1 MIENLKNSLEYTAN
15 VIANTPVKEHNG
27 VRYQIFK
34 DFFDENALSYLE
46 KVDDE
51 KVKLERL
58 PQQMKENR
66 RLVNYQED
74 ASKSLQLFFHSGKI
88 IESLK
93 KQFSCNSLWPKTTDM
108 WFDYEGYQIVPHI
121 DEGYQIQLQIY
132 LNNESHPPTAFFEQT
147 ESGFAVF
154 DQAEYRSNYGYCL
167 FNSGPSWHGMTGPV
181 ISGKR
186 KSIFARFQ

>member
-1 MIENLKNSLEYTAN
+1 VGKA
-15 VIANTPVKEHNG
+15 
-27 VRYQIFK
+27 
-34 DFFDENALSYLE
+34 
-46 KVDDE
+46 
-51 KVKLERL
+51 
-58 PQQMKENR
+58 QQGIKGNR

-88 IESLK
+88 IQSLK

-108 WFDYEGYQIVPHI
+108 WFDYKDYQIMPHI

-132 LNNESHPPTAFFEQT
+132 LNNESQPPTAFFEQT
-147 ESGFAVF
+147 ETGFAVF